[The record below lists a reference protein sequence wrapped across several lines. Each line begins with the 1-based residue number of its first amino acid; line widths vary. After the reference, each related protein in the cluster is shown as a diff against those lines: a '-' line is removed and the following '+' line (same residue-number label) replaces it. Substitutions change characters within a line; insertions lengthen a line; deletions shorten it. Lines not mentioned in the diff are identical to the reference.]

1 MRDTKRNG
9 ADPMDDT
16 GTYGQFGQAVYDYDE
31 RLWQFS
37 RSPNTSHTLMPL
49 EKPRIVIE
57 SYCSTTFTGF
67 PKDGK
72 EGRSRRRE
80 NQTKALIKVHPELQ
94 PASGLLL
101 DLARVS
107 EAVEEASDRHDP
119 NKGNLLAFGIIT
131 DELAKRQ
138 VGVAAFPTGLTGSDL
153 RIVQVQKQKRGWHDI
168 ECAYLQVPTIYGE
181 SATWEG
187 PGVTIQS
194 VVFATPL
201 EGSESLLAVRLI
213 TETLIFRP
221 VLRKARLPGGSRMD
235 MNLLHSLG
243 LDQTQ
248 NSPPADV
255 EFNLWY
261 PRQFALLNQAGGW
274 TVYELEG
281 KRTERM
287 KQLCTT
293 RANQTQE
300 NATQPISNHAWGR
313 IAWLSGPSTV
323 AVCSRTKVTL
333 FDIGQQDPIELQEL
347 DVGLDKFG
355 QILDLVAV
363 PSHPN
368 HVIIITSVHMIVY
381 HVETVQNEDIVANMV
396 AEIRH
401 FRNSNEI
408 SLRAS
413 CFSEE
418 SSELACNETLGIQLI
433 KP

>member
-1 MRDTKRNG
+1 
-9 ADPMDDT
+9 MDDT

-37 RSPNTSHTLMPL
+37 RSPNTSHTLRSVGEPKAVS
-49 EKPRIVIE
+49 EG
-57 SYCSTTFTGF
+57 CSSAHAIRFSQHA
-67 PKDGK
+67 K
-72 EGRSRRRE
+72 EGPSRRRE
-80 NQTKALIKVHPELQ
+80 NQTKALVKVHPELQ
-94 PASGLLL
+94 PASGLLP

-119 NKGNLLAFGIIT
+119 NKGNLLAFGIVT

-138 VGVAAFPTGLTGSDL
+138 VGVSAFPTGPTSSDL
-153 RIVQVQKQKRGWHDI
+153 RIVQVQKQRRGWHDI
-168 ECAYLQVPTIYGE
+168 ESAYLQVPTIYGE
-181 SATWEG
+181 SAIWEG
-187 PGVTIQS
+187 PGVPIQS
-194 VVFATPL
+194 IVFVTPL

-213 TETLIFRP
+213 TATLIFHP
-221 VLRKARLPGGSRMD
+221 VLRKARLPGASRMD

-243 LDQTQ
+243 LAQTQ

-255 EFNLWY
+255 GFNLWY

-281 KRTERM
+281 KRNERM
-287 KQLCTT
+287 KQLCIT

-300 NATQPISNHAWGR
+300 NATRRISNHAWGR
-313 IAWLSGPSTV
+313 IVWLSSPSTV
-323 AVCSRTKVTL
+323 AICSRTKVTL
-333 FDIGQQDPIELQEL
+333 FDIAQHDPIELQEL
-347 DVGLDKFG
+347 DVSLDKFG
-355 QILDLVAV
+355 QILDMVAV

-381 HVETVQNEDIVANMV
+381 YVETVRNEDVVANKI
-396 AEIRH
+396 AQIRH
-401 FRNSNEI
+401 FRNSNDI
-408 SLRAS
+408 SLRAN

-418 SSELACNETLGIQLI
+418 ESELTCNETLGMQLI